1 MNKTLKR
8 TGMLTLLAIGLTLF
22 NPAAQ
27 AFAESNTQ
35 DVTEHQQMLQLLDK
49 AQQARLSGD
58 YDRALQHTQ
67 QAANWMSALS
77 QSLAQEDH
85 TLSWDT
91 VRAGEQRL
99 LNSYFETGRLYHMA
113 GQYTQAYNTLNAAVA
128 LDPLRRDVRT
138 LQMMSYIALNAPAEQ
153 LALTPQPA
161 DKF

>member
-1 MNKTLKR
+1 MNNALKR
-8 TGMLTLLAIGLTLF
+8 TGMLTFLAVGLTLF
-22 NPAAQ
+22 NPATQ
-27 AFAESNTQ
+27 AFAQANTQ
-35 DVTEHQQMLQLLDK
+35 DVTEHQQMNQQLEK

-58 YDRALQHTQ
+58 YDLALQHTQ
-67 QAANWMSALS
+67 QAASWMSALS
-77 QSLAQEDH
+77 QSLAEETH

-99 LNSYFETGRLYHMA
+99 ISSYFETGRLYHMA

-153 LALTPQPA
+153 LALSPQPA
-161 DKF
+161 DKL

>member
-1 MNKTLKR
+1 MNNMLKR
-8 TGMLTLLAIGLTLF
+8 TGMMTLLAVGLTLL
-22 NPAAQ
+22 NPATQ
-27 AFAESNTQ
+27 AFANPNTH
-35 DVTEHQQMLQLLDK
+35 DVTEYQQMTRHLEV

-58 YDRALQHTQ
+58 YDLALQQTQ
-67 QAANWMSALS
+67 QAAKWMYALS
-77 QSLAQEDH
+77 QSLAEEAH

-153 LALTPQPA
+153 VALTPQPA
-161 DKF
+161 DKL